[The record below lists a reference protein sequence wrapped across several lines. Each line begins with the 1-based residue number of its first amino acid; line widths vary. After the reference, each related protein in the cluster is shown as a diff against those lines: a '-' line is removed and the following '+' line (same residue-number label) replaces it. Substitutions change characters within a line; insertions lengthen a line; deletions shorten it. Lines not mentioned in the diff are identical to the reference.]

1 MTVLVI
7 GASGNIGRN
16 VVRELVE
23 RDVDVVAFVRR
34 SERENVDD
42 GPLVHPRVRITE
54 GDLSNPDSVRKAA
67 DGATAVFV
75 LTPHSPDQV
84 TLQNTAADAADAVG
98 ARIVKVS
105 SWGPAVHRDS
115 PVPGAYRHWVT
126 QQYIIERGIPYT
138 FLQPNYFMQ
147 VLINRYA
154 AEVRRRGVLV
164 SPAGNRGISMV
175 DVRDVAEVAARS
187 LIEPEHE
194 GRSYVLSGPTAPTY
208 HEIAQLLTNVTG
220 HPVTYRDLSDDEFA
234 SWMADEGR
242 KEWETDHAAAIFRQY
257 RAGLGELVT
266 DDVARVTGHPP
277 RTIDGFLV
285 EHRARFTAE

>member
-34 SERENVDD
+34 SERDNA
-42 GPLVHPRVRITE
+42 GNGQLAHPRVRLAE
-54 GDLSNPDSVRKAA
+54 GDLSQPDTVRKAA

-75 LTPHSPDQV
+75 LTPHAPDQV
-84 TLQNTAADAADAVG
+84 TLQNAAADAAEAVG

-105 SWGPAVHRDS
+105 SWGPAVHQDS
-115 PVPGAYRHWVT
+115 PVPGAYRHWLT
-126 QQYIIERGIPYT
+126 QQYIIERGIPFT

-154 AEVRRRGVLV
+154 GEVRRHGVLV
-164 SPAGNRGISMV
+164 SPAGDRGISMV
-175 DVRDVAEVAARS
+175 DVRDVAEVAART
-187 LIEPEHE
+187 LTEPGHE

-208 HEIAQLLTNVTG
+208 HQLAQLLTSLTG
-220 HPVTYRDLSDDEFA
+220 RPVAYSDQSDAEFT
-234 SWMADEGR
+234 SWMASEGR
-242 KEWETDHAAAIFRQY
+242 KEWETDHAAAIFKLYQ
-257 RAGLGELVT
+257 AGLGELVT
-266 DDVARVTGHPP
+266 DDVERVTGHPP
-277 RTIDGFLV
+277 RTIDSFLL
-285 EHRARFTAE
+285 EHRSHFMAE